1 MVNPDV
7 NQKLSRPLF
16 VVLSIVIYVAAAY
29 LAWLIIS
36 YCPRTPAKIDALR
49 SAWPWV
55 GQACA
60 NQLGDGGGIFAYFG
74 SIWLIVIQTALNVG
88 ILLPTMRPV
97 TKYISVTALAIVFF
111 LAYMLIFV
119 F

>member
-7 NQKLSRPLF
+7 NPKLSKPLL
-16 VVLSIVIYVAAAY
+16 VVLSIVISVAVAY
-29 LAWLIIS
+29 LAWSIIG
-36 YCPRTPAKIDALR
+36 YCPNTPAKIDALK
-49 SAWPWV
+49 SEWPWV

-88 ILLPTMRPV
+88 ILSPTTRTV
-97 TKYISVTALAIVFF
+97 TKYLSVAALAILFF
-111 LAYMLIFV
+111 LVYMLMFV
-119 F
+119 L

>member
-1 MVNPDV
+1 MVNPEV
-7 NQKLSRPLF
+7 NPKLSKPLF
-16 VVLSIVIYVAAAY
+16 VVLSIVISVAVAY
-29 LAWLIIS
+29 LAWFIIG
-36 YCPRTPAKIDALR
+36 YCPGTPAKVDALKN
-49 SAWPWV
+49 AWPWV

-60 NQLGDGGGIFAYFG
+60 NQLGDGGGMFAYFG

-88 ILLPTMRPV
+88 ILLPTTRTV

-111 LAYMLIFV
+111 LAYMLMFV